1 MSYDAIKADRQ
12 LCTGYRKGGQA
23 AKCNGQLY
31 RCTACATTGCR
42 QTYVDN
48 CSEQA
53 FDVNWKCVK
62 CGAINQKEGPLNFV
76 NRIGA

>member
-31 RCTACATTGCR
+31 RCTGCGATGCR
-42 QTYVDN
+42 QTYLDS
-48 CSEQA
+48 CSEQT
-53 FDVNWKCVK
+53 FDVNWKCQK
-62 CGAINQKEGPLNFV
+62 CGVIGQQEGPLNFV

>member
-1 MSYDAIKADRQ
+1 MSYDAIKTERK
-12 LCTGYRKGGQA
+12 LCTGYRKGSA
-23 AKCNGQLY
+23 AKCNGQRY
-31 RCTACATTGCR
+31 RCTACSAIGCR

-53 FDVNWKCVK
+53 FDVNWKCLK
-62 CGAINQKEGPLNFV
+62 CGVTGQQEGPLDFV